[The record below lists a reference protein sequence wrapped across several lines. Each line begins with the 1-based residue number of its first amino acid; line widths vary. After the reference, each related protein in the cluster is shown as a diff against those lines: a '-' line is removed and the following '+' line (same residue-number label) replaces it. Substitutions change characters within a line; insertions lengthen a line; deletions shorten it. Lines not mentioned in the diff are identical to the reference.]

1 VTAWDI
7 WTNVLLFLPF
17 GWLLVRLSPMTVF
30 RPSVSIA
37 VAAAGAA
44 LVSFG
49 IEFMQ
54 TLLPRYPSLVD
65 IACNILGALLGG
77 ALRLLAYP
85 AWRERHV
92 SMTWRPFLK
101 KPIRAATAG
110 YWAVLCLLFIFPLPL
125 VPDFSNWDPDLRM
138 NAGNEM
144 AWDRAWQGSFYG
156 LALHDR
162 ALSHEDVR
170 ARFSAGPPGGLRRAE
185 SGHDGVVSY
194 DFTEGSGAAVFD
206 RAQSESPVDLR
217 VEDASLVQ
225 WLHPQ
230 GLAILGATGVSSPP
244 QTARPVH
251 ERLSA
256 SGEMSLESWV
266 APGDVSEPGPDVFVS
281 SSNKGELRNFALA
294 QDAADLVFW
303 LRTPLTGLNGRKM
316 ELRTLNQPLTT
327 DLQYAVITY
336 ASSTVTVYLNGIE
349 QARMVIDRKQTPL
362 DSIVDVIGSYYES
375 GLRSLFLF
383 PLGVLTY
390 LSLRS
395 FGPAWL
401 PFTTAL
407 AGAGIIEA
415 ARTLVLGDQ
424 FDHPLAAISAGT
436 GLVAGIT
443 AARVVASE

>member
-1 VTAWDI
+1 
-7 WTNVLLFLPF
+7 
-17 GWLLVRLSPMTVF
+17 
-30 RPSVSIA
+30 
-37 VAAAGAA
+37 
-44 LVSFG
+44 
-49 IEFMQ
+49 
-54 TLLPRYPSLVD
+54 
-65 IACNILGALLGG
+65 
-77 ALRLLAYP
+77 
-85 AWRERHV
+85 
-92 SMTWRPFLK
+92 
-101 KPIRAATAG
+101 
-110 YWAVLCLLFIFPLPL
+110 
-125 VPDFSNWDPDLRM
+125 
-138 NAGNEM
+138 
-144 AWDRAWQGSFYG
+144 
-156 LALHDR
+156 
-162 ALSHEDVR
+162 
-170 ARFSAGPPGGLRRAE
+170 
-185 SGHDGVVSY
+185 
-194 DFTEGSGAAVFD
+194 
-206 RAQSESPVDLR
+206 
-217 VEDASLVQ
+217 
-225 WLHPQ
+225 
-230 GLAILGATGVSSPP
+230 
-244 QTARPVH
+244 
-251 ERLSA
+251 
-256 SGEMSLESWV
+256 
-266 APGDVSEPGPDVFVS
+266 
-281 SSNKGELRNFALA
+281 LA